1 LRLWWKLAY
10 VVIPLVLD
18 GVIVWLELGK
28 KVEELIAKRAYI
40 SAAAM
45 SALVMFIVSIS
56 EGVGAAKAEKMNA

>member
-10 VVIPLVLD
+10 VVIPLKLD
-18 GVIVWLELGK
+18 SGTVWLELGK
-28 KVEELIAKRAYI
+28 KVEELIAKKAYI